1 MEHYDGAFHRDQR
14 KLLLYDDWNSWGDV
28 IANIMTLSRNKPCEG
43 SQPSQGYKEDIM
55 GKLSDKVALITGG
68 TSGIG
73 KATALLFAEEGANV
87 VITGRRAELG
97 QHLVREI
104 QQRAARGIFV
114 QADHSKADDCSRVV
128 EQTLAEFGR
137 VDILFNN
144 AGIVTSGT
152 AETTTDEVWNDTLA
166 INVTAVWRMCKLVIP
181 IMKKQGYGAIVN
193 NGSDW
198 SVVAGTDALPYIAS
212 KGAVGMMTKAM
223 ALDYAR
229 ENIRVNAVCPGDTL
243 VDRWIEKGY
252 FENSD
257 PVTIAEALEE
267 SSAYIPM
274 GRFGKPEEIAQAVL
288 FLASDDSSFITGHLL
303 LVDGGNTAQ

>member
-1 MEHYDGAFHRDQR
+1 V
-14 KLLLYDDWNSWGDV
+14 K
-28 IANIMTLSRNKPCEG
+28 
-43 SQPSQGYKEDIM
+43 
-55 GKLSDKVALITGG
+55 KLSGKVAIITGG

-73 KATALLFAEEGANV
+73 KATALLFAEEGADV
-87 VITGRRAELG
+87 VVTGRRAELG
-97 QHLVREI
+97 KVVENGIRQKGVR
-104 QQRAARGIFV
+104 GVFV
-114 QADHSKADDCSRVV
+114 EADHFQADDCSRVV
-128 EQTLAEFGR
+128 ERTLAEFGR

-152 AETTTDEVWNDTLA
+152 AETTSDEVWNDTLA

-181 IMKKQGYGAIVN
+181 VMRRQGGGVIVN

-198 SVVAGTDALPYIAS
+198 SVVAGRDALPYVMS
-212 KGAVGMMTKAM
+212 KGAVAMMTKAM
-223 ALDYAR
+223 ALDHAR

-252 FENSD
+252 FEGSD
-257 PVTIAEALEE
+257 PITIEEAMKE

-274 GRFGKPEEIAQAVL
+274 GRFGKPEEIAKAVL
-288 FLASDDSSFITGHLL
+288 FLASEDSSFVTGHLL

>member
-1 MEHYDGAFHRDQR
+1 
-14 KLLLYDDWNSWGDV
+14 
-28 IANIMTLSRNKPCEG
+28 
-43 SQPSQGYKEDIM
+43 M
-55 GKLSDKVALITGG
+55 GKLTNHVAIITGA

-73 KATALLFAEEGANV
+73 KATARLFAEEGADL

-97 QHLVREI
+97 RGVENEIRELG
-104 QQRAARGIFV
+104 RRTRCVFV
-114 QADHSKADDCSRVV
+114 EADHSQAEDCSRVV
-128 EQTLAEFGR
+128 ERTLAEFGR

-152 AETTTDEVWNDTLA
+152 AETTSDEIWNETFA
-166 INVTAVWRMCKLVIP
+166 INVTAVWHMSKLVIP
-181 IMKKQGYGAIVN
+181 HMKRQGKGVIVN

-198 SVVAGTDALPYIAS
+198 SVVAGRDAFPYIAS

-223 ALDYAR
+223 ALDYAH

-243 VDRWIEKGY
+243 VERWIEKY
-252 FENSD
+252 LKDSD
-257 PVTIAEALEE
+257 PITIETALKE
-267 SSAYIPM
+267 SSAYLPM

-288 FLASDDSSFITGHLL
+288 FLASDASSFVTGHLL